1 MGASSAAGVLGA
13 TGAIVALALGG
24 LVWALGWI
32 VLVLVGGATP
42 YALRARRGKRTET
55 RRDDERASR

>member
-24 LVWALGWI
+24 PVWALGWI
-32 VLVLVGGATP
+32 VLVLVGGATL
-42 YALRARRGKRTET
+42 YALRARRGKQTET
-55 RRDDERASR
+55 RRDDERAST